1 MLSFSYIFS
10 LSESLLLS
18 KPLSLTSSTGIGGS
32 SSSVFAELVLDNVS
46 PRVTVIAVSSSEV
59 VELVDDADDVGFVE
73 KVSVGVVL
81 FVVAVDVLFVVAVVL
96 FAFAVV
102 VFALIG
108 MVVVDVVVIMRVV
121 VIPNIFRFVLFLIIP
136 LSSSLVEVGCDA
148 RLPEM
153 FQVVKGCHQS
163 LFDLPWAK
171 RLLLSNI

>member
-81 FVVAVDVLFVVAVVL
+81 FVVAVVV

-102 VFALIG
+102 LFALIG